1 MTLTLNHYKSF
12 ANKFIGGGIKPIIKN
27 PVFFIFQAIIIGAPA
42 WAYWITQY
50 SSYIRLYALLA
61 APIIIFA
68 AYITTAIIH
77 FYPKLKGLLYATSY
91 ILSILEV
98 YLILFF
104 NTRFSSLILQLIFET
119 TPDEANGFIS
129 AYLLTPKV
137 AFYLLFLIT
146 FIGINIFA
154 EHSKGVKSVIDKFCV
169 KISNY
174 IYYLAIFCLLIFGT
188 IYAYRDIR
196 FSTCLLFSDYAE
208 VLTKLKNYTYGDNYT
223 TLGKIIFSSYSYY
236 STLNETDILAE
247 TLSNISGVNPNFT
260 SKNIVF
266 ILGESHNK
274 YHSSLYGYN
283 WETTSNLNKEKDN
296 LYVMT
301 DVVSPHNATAKC
313 LRKLFSFSSQDNNL
327 YWAKTPLF
335 PALYKAAGYNVT
347 FFSNQECIEA
357 DSNPW
362 NFINN
367 SFISPETIPYLYDNL
382 NATMHQFDEQLVE
395 EYISIAHTIPAEQA
409 KLTIFHLQG
418 QHVGYEERYP
428 ESETVFTKEDYQHR
442 TDLNEKQK
450 EIVAQYDNA
459 TLYNDKV
466 IASIIDIFRNEDA
479 IIIYLS
485 DHSDEVCDYRDHFGR
500 SHEPIIAK
508 GRAMHQ
514 YEVPFMIWVSDK
526 YKEAHPDIIKRIEN
540 SVNRPFMTDD
550 LPHLMLDLAGIECE
564 WFEPSRSLIND
575 QYNVNRKRLLEDS
588 KQDYDEIMKSATLN

>member
-1 MTLTLNHYKSF
+1 M
-12 ANKFIGGGIKPIIKN
+12 
-27 PVFFIFQAIIIGAPA
+27 
-42 WAYWITQY
+42 
-50 SSYIRLYALLA
+50 
-61 APIIIFA
+61 
-68 AYITTAIIH
+68 
-77 FYPKLKGLLYATSY
+77 
-91 ILSILEV
+91 
-98 YLILFF
+98 ILFF
-104 NTRFSSLILQLIFET
+104 NTRFSTLILQLILET
-119 TPDEANGFIS
+119 NPDEASGFIS
-129 AYLLTPKV
+129 SYLLTPKV
-137 AFYLLFLIT
+137 IIYLLSIIT
-146 FIGINIFA
+146 FFGINIVA
-154 EHSKGVKSVIDKFCV
+154 EKSKRIQSIINILLAN
-169 KISNY
+169 ISNC
-174 IYYLAIFCLLIFGT
+174 IYYLIASCLLIFGT

-196 FSTCLLFSDYAE
+196 FSTCLLFSDHTE
-208 VLTKLKNYTYGDNYT
+208 VLDKFKNFTYGDNYT

-367 SFISPETIPYLYDNL
+367 SLISPETIPYLYDNL

-500 SHEPIIAK
+500 SHEPIITK

-526 YKEAHPDIIKRIEN
+526 YKEAHPDIIKLIET

-588 KQDYDEIMKSATLN
+588 KQDYDEIMKSTTLN